1 MPKAQPFDS
10 LEAADA
16 RFLRRLLLRALRN
29 ALAGPL
35 ASAVA
40 LSACAASP
48 KMDEPFGPMKPVP
61 NMPKPVSPTP
71 VSPTPI
77 SPKPTPL
84 TPMPDPNVTPRS
96 FTFACDAD
104 GNMPLVPG
112 MMLAYDVDYLAD
124 VAFTSV
130 FSERG
135 ERCASAQDPGA
146 CSARVD
152 AANSMLGRH
161 LLTVEGD
168 QVRAWVM
175 PGALSLLGDIDTAE
189 EALWIAINSGYIVS
203 CGTSGTSTDA
213 GYRIAD
219 LTLSAG
225 GACAPNLSIDTI
237 VIGPDADIDVLD
249 SMPLPPEPTCAVGRR
264 PPGLR
269 SAHLVRTRCALG
281 EHFARAAHMEAAS
294 VPAFAAI
301 ARDLA
306 AQRAPLGLRIAAERA
321 RRDEVRHARMMARL
335 ARRFGVAP
343 VRPVVA
349 RSAVRSRLELAL
361 DNAIEGCVNETY
373 AALEA
378 THQAAVASDPQVR
391 AVHARI
397 AADETRHA
405 AFSFALQRWLVPQLG
420 ASDQERVSAAR
431 ERAVVALG
439 RTLER
444 TRVPRSL
451 QQAGGLPAPETALA
465 LHATLARSVWS

>member
-1 MPKAQPFDS
+1 MPKPEPFDS

-16 RFLRRLLLRALRN
+16 RFLRRLLLRAVRN

-48 KMDEPFGPMKPVP
+48 KMEEPLGPMKPVP

-71 VSPTPI
+71 SSPTPT
-77 SPKPTPL
+77 SPKPTPV
-84 TPMPDPNVTPRS
+84 TPDPNLSPRS
-96 FTFACDAD
+96 FTLACDAD
-104 GNMPLVPG
+104 GNALLAPG
-112 MMLAYDVDYLAD
+112 MTLAYDVDYLAD
-124 VAFTSV
+124 AAFTSV

-135 ERCASAQDPGA
+135 ERCGSAQDAAA
-146 CSARVD
+146 CSARVA

-161 LLTVEGD
+161 LLTIEGD
-168 QVRAWVM
+168 QVRAWIM
-175 PGALSLLGDIDTAE
+175 PNALSLLGDIDTAE
-189 EALWIAINSGYIVS
+189 EAFWVAINAGYIVP
-203 CGTSGTSTDA
+203 CGTSGTSSDA
-213 GYRIAD
+213 GYRVAD
-219 LTLSAG
+219 LTLSGG
-225 GACAPNLSIDTI
+225 GACEPNVSTDTI
-237 VIGPDADIDVLD
+237 VIGPDADIDVLE
-249 SMPLPPEPTCAVGRR
+249 SMALPDAPPCAVGRR

-306 AQRAPLGLRIAAERA
+306 QHRAPLGLRIAAERA
-321 RRDEVRHARMMARL
+321 RRDEVRHARMMSRL

-361 DNAIEGCVNETY
+361 DNTVEGCVNEAY

-378 THQAAVASDPQVR
+378 THQATVASDPQVR

-397 AADETRHA
+397 AVDETRHA

-420 ASDQERVSAAR
+420 TSEQERVSAAR
-431 ERAVVALG
+431 EQAVVALG
-439 RTLER
+439 RSLER
-444 TRVPRSL
+444 ARVSRSL
-451 QQAGGLPAPETALA
+451 QQAGGLPASETALA